1 MSTEEKAKAKFDDFE
16 FDDRLLQAIRDQQWK
31 NPTQIQETLIP
42 MALEGK
48 NIMARA
54 RTGSGKSAAFLLPI
68 IQRVLASSDRNGD
81 EGELTAV
88 IIVPTKELS
97 TQLYKLHATLTS
109 RFPFLESVNLSE
121 NESAGEDV
129 LLQAN
134 VDFLFGTPG
143 RILDVLKKKADL
155 LKKVRTV
162 VLDEADLLFS
172 YGYKEELVEI
182 KKFLPK
188 KFQVI
193 MTSATLEEDMTDIKK
208 LFVTGTLASVM
219 LKEGNL
225 PGTDQLTQYSIFCH
239 NDEQRFTILVSLIKL
254 KLLAGKAIFFV
265 SSIDRCYKLHL
276 FLQGFKIRS
285 CVLNSQMPANSRS
298 HVINEFNE
306 GKFQYIIASEIKD
319 VGEDQGE
326 QKKKKKQRIKHD
338 KESGVSRGIDF
349 HFVSNVINFDFP
361 PTLDH
366 YIHRVGRTARGFNK
380 GTAISF
386 VTESEKKIFNEVKE
400 EINEQVG
407 EEVIQPYEVRM
418 EDFDSFLI
426 RSREVLSAITK
437 TVIREARL
445 DEIKKELLA
454 SKRLEAY
461 FSKNPREKSVLEN
474 DRKMFVLNLHSTGIA
489 DVADYMVPKA
499 LKGRDFS
506 EPNFE
511 RPVRRKRK
519 MPQGKHAKNFQKRA
533 KDPLKSFKI

>member
-1 MSTEEKAKAKFDDFE
+1 MSTIKRSSTFDDFE
-16 FDDRLLQAIRDQQWK
+16 LDDRLLQAIRDQQWK
-31 NPTQIQETLIP
+31 KPTQIQETLIP

-48 NIMARA
+48 NIIARA

-68 IQRVLASSDRNGD
+68 IQKVLANTDKNGD
-81 EGELTAV
+81 EGELTTL
-88 IIVPTKELS
+88 IVAPTKELA
-97 TQLYKLHATLTS
+97 TQLFKLNTSLTL
-109 RFPFLESVNLSE
+109 RFPFLQAVNLSE

-129 LLQAN
+129 LLQSN

-143 RILDVLKKKADL
+143 RILELIKKKEDL
-155 LKKVRTV
+155 LKKINTV

-172 YGYKEELVEI
+172 YGYKEELVEL
-182 KKFLPK
+182 KEHLPK

-193 MTSATLEEDMTDIKK
+193 MTSATIEEDMTDIKK

-225 PGTDQLTQYSIFCH
+225 PGTDQLTQYSIFCN
-239 NDEQRFTILVSLIKL
+239 NDEERFTILVSLIKL

-276 FLQGFKIRS
+276 FLQGFKIKS

-306 GKFQYIIASEIKD
+306 GKYKYIIASEMKD
-319 VGEDQGE
+319 VGEGE
-326 QKKKKKQRIKHD
+326 EEEPKKKKKKQRIKHD

-361 PTLDH
+361 WNLDN

-386 VTESEKKIFNEVKE
+386 VAENEKKTFESVRD

-407 EEVIQPYEVRM
+407 EEVIMPYEVRM
-418 EDFDSFLI
+418 DDFDSFLI

-437 TVIREARL
+437 TVIREVRL
-445 DEIKKELLA
+445 DEIKRELLA
-454 SKRLEAY
+454 SRRLEAY
-461 FSKNPREKSVLEN
+461 FAKNPRERSALEN

-499 LKGRDFS
+499 LKGRDYT
-506 EPNFE
+506 EPEFE
-511 RPVRRKRK
+511 PIRRKRK
-519 MPQGKHAKNFQKRA
+519 QNQNKHAKNFKKRSN
-533 KDPLKSFKI
+533 DPLKSFAI